1 MILELW
7 SGPTFETTFVLEP
20 TPSPS
25 LEVVSYSRVPWKK
38 LRMEG
43 FTADNDRDSSIK
55 SCLHSFR
62 FTVTSLEICNSTVS
76 WGWIQ
81 GLIGSFE
88 FLDKLSIV
96 GVTQKEK
103 RCQAWFQTLEELK
116 RFNEFQGRLVSLTL
130 SSDKVRS
137 LSFFVRKIVGKDLPI
152 FSHLS

>member
-1 MILELW
+1 VVLELW
-7 SGPTFETTFVLEP
+7 TGSAFETAFVLNP
-20 TPSPS
+20 WPSTS
-25 LEVVSYSRVPWKK
+25 LEAVEKSKVPWKK
-38 LRMEG
+38 MRMED
-43 FTADNDRDSSIK
+43 FTSDDRLIK
-55 SCLHSFR
+55 AYISCFR